1 RTRGS
6 SSPRRRPAAADA
18 LPGHYPAPMDVGA
31 LQVVAIV
38 VAALVTLAA
47 VALFVRTVAGFV
59 TKFRLGQP
67 ERGRTD
73 EPGARTVTLVREF
86 LGHTRMARKPVVAV
100 AHWFVMVSFGLL
112 VLTLVTAYGQLFDPH
127 FALPLIGHFAP
138 YEWLTELFGWAA
150 ILGILTLIVI
160 RQLRHP
166 RGEGRRSR

>member
-18 LPGHYPAPMDVGA
+18 LPGHYPAAMDVGT

-38 VAALVTLAA
+38 VAALITLAA
-47 VALFVRTVAGFV
+47 VALFVRTIAGFV

-67 ERGRTD
+67 VKGRTD
-73 EPGARTVTLVREF
+73 DPGARTVTLVREF

-112 VLTLVTAYGQLFDPH
+112 VLTLVTAYGQLFDPE
-127 FALPLIGHFAP
+127 FALPLIGHWAP
-138 YEWLTELFGWAA
+138 YEWISEISGWAA
-150 ILGILTLIVI
+150 ILGILALVVV
-160 RQLRHP
+160 RQPRHP
-166 RGEGRRSR
+166 RG